1 MAPDDQEVRLSRT
14 EGQQRRRRVCPRL
27 GEAVHISAGLTFGQ
41 REKEISANLPKR
53 QTGRAVPTRSIW
65 RRAREDKTF
74 EGESFESVQARA
86 VEDGRGQGSSE
97 KKMGW
102 HRSKMKLNTGIVYFY
117 ALTLVNK
124 SYLLH
129 WSQYFQI
136 INALYHKCKCEYKYL
151 SATVSNLWISQPLD
165 SKLFCFK

>member
-41 REKEISANLPKR
+41 REAEISANLPKR
-53 QTGRAVPTRSIW
+53 QTGRAVPTRSIL
-65 RRAREDKTF
+65 RRATNDKTF

-97 KKMGW
+97 KKMG
-102 HRSKMKLNTGIVYFY
+102 
-117 ALTLVNK
+117 
-124 SYLLH
+124 
-129 WSQYFQI
+129 
-136 INALYHKCKCEYKYL
+136 
-151 SATVSNLWISQPLD
+151 
-165 SKLFCFK
+165 

>member
-1 MAPDDQEVRLSRT
+1 MCILVQIFLGWPGERRCWDESSNYVPTDQDDQVQEVRLSRT

-41 REKEISANLPKR
+41 REAEISANLPKR
-53 QTGRAVPTRSIW
+53 QTGRAVPTRSIL

-97 KKMGW
+97 KKMVW
-102 HRSKMKLNTGIVYFY
+102 HRSKMKTEHR
-117 ALTLVNK
+117 
-124 SYLLH
+124 YLLFLCTYIGE
-129 WSQYFQI
+129 Q
-136 INALYHKCKCEYKYL
+136 
-151 SATVSNLWISQPLD
+151 NLPPPMISVFWNHP
-165 SKLFCFK
+165 SI